1 MLRSASPRILPSG
14 ELVVRPG
21 AADGGRPFQ
30 MWKRLRMAW
39 WCRTAWRRLMV
50 VTLALRPRCLV
61 VVEVTVAEVMVVVVV
76 VEVTVAEVMMVV
88 VVCLMRGRV
97 ARRRML
103 SERRRECGPTMAFR
117 YHTPLS
123 LWMVWRRLITS
134 RYGTA
139 TCAIPRR
146 DATCRIASRAA
157 GFRSTPSYCTTATL
171 RWRRGTSLPLS
182 ALSNGSSLATSYSCA
197 STVASGL
204 VDAGRTL

>member
-1 MLRSASPRILPSG
+1 M
-14 ELVVRPG
+14 LVVEVEQEGQEAVMGRGDQGYLTIIGMIRIFITLEVEGGG
-21 AADGGRPFQ
+21 A
-30 MWKRLRMAW
+30 
-39 WCRTAWRRLMV
+39 MV
-50 VTLALRPRCLV
+50 LV
-61 VVEVTVAEVMVVVVV
+61 VVEVTVAEVMVVVVR
-76 VEVTVAEVMMVV
+76 
-88 VVCLMRGRV
+88 LMRGRM

-123 LWMVWRRLITS
+123 LWMVRRRLITS

-139 TCAIPRR
+139 IS
-146 DATCRIASRAA
+146 RIARLAETCLTDSRAA

-171 RWRRGTSLPLS
+171 RWRRGTSSPLS
-182 ALSNGSSLATSYSCA
+182 ALSNGSSLATSFSCA

>member
-1 MLRSASPRILPSG
+1 MLRSASPRTLPSG

-30 MWKRLRMAW
+30 MWKRLRVEW

-76 VEVTVAEVMMVV
+76 VEVTVAEVMVV
-88 VVCLMRGRV
+88 VGRLMRGRM

-103 SERRRECGPTMAFR
+103 SERRRECGLTMAFR

-134 RYGTA
+134 RSG
-139 TCAIPRR
+139 
-146 DATCRIASRAA
+146 
-157 GFRSTPSYCTTATL
+157 
-171 RWRRGTSLPLS
+171 SL
-182 ALSNGSSLATSYSCA
+182 
-197 STVASGL
+197 
-204 VDAGRTL
+204 

>member
-1 MLRSASPRILPSG
+1 M
-14 ELVVRPG
+14 RPG

-30 MWKRLRMAW
+30 MWKRLRVEW
-39 WCRTAWRRLMV
+39 WCRTAWRWLMV

-76 VEVTVAEVMMVV
+76 VEVTVAEVMVV
-88 VVCLMRGRV
+88 VGRLMRGHV

-134 RYGTA
+134 RYGI
-139 TCAIPRR
+139 AISR
-146 DATCRIASRAA
+146 TCRLAETCLTDSRAA
-157 GFRSTPSYCTTATL
+157 GFRSTLSYCTTATL

-182 ALSNGSSLATSYSCA
+182 ALSNGSSLATSFSCA